1 MALHEFDLIERYFRV
16 ESAAQPQVLCG
27 IGDDCA
33 MLQLPPGE
41 SLLVS
46 VDTLVESVHF
56 PKHILPAQLARR
68 ALAVCVSD
76 LAACGAM
83 PLGFTLAL
91 TLPEINEI
99 WLAAFSVALREA
111 ASEYAIPLVGG
122 DTTKGPLGLSLQVM
136 GSAPA
141 SQALLRN
148 GAQAGDDIYVS
159 GTLGAARAA
168 LPLLDSSEQLS
179 SIQRECLQA
188 YYQPQPQLALGVA
201 LRGVASA
208 AIDISD
214 GLAADLEHI
223 LRASG
228 VGAQINTADLPVATA
243 VLALCPEQATDFAL
257 GGGDDYQLCF
267 TAPALARASLQ
278 AIAATL
284 NTRLTRIGVV
294 EQAQGLR
301 CVDAS
306 GQKVMPAAGYQH
318 F

>member
-1 MALHEFDLIERYFRV
+1 MALHEFDLIERYFRA
-16 ESAAQPQVLCG
+16 ESAGQPQVLCG

-56 PKHILPAQLARR
+56 PKDILPDQLARR

-76 LAACGAM
+76 LAASGAM

-91 TLPEINEI
+91 TLPKINEA
-99 WLAAFSVALREA
+99 WLAAFSAALGEA
-111 ASEYAIPLVGG
+111 AREYAIPLVGG
-122 DTTKGPLGLSLQVM
+122 DTTRGPLGLSLQVM

-141 SQALLRN
+141 SQALLRS
-148 GAQAGDDIYVS
+148 GANIGDDIYVS
-159 GTLGAARAA
+159 GQLGAARAA
-168 LPLLDSSEQLS
+168 LVFLDKRGRLS
-179 SIQRECLQA
+179 KAEKACLHA
-188 YYQPQPQLALGVA
+188 YYQPQPQLALGIA

-223 LRASG
+223 LKASG
-228 VGAQINTADLPVATA
+228 VGAQINTADLPIAA
-243 VLALCPEQATDFAL
+243 PVLKLYAEQAVDFAL

-267 TAPALARASLQ
+267 TAPVSARDSLQ
-278 AIAATL
+278 SIAAKL
-284 NTRLTRIGVV
+284 DVSLTCIGVV
-294 EQAQGLR
+294 EAAPGLR
-301 CVDAS
+301 CADNN
-306 GQKVMPAAGYQH
+306 GQQIISPAGYRH